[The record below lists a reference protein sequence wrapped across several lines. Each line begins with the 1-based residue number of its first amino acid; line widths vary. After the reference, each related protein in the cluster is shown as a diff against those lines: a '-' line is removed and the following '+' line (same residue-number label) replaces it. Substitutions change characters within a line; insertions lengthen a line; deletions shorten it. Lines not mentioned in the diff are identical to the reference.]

1 MPVFVQSITT
11 PTLMGI
17 YAIEREPPALV
28 QSAGTATALL
38 LGQFPWGPTHV
49 DQATPF
55 HPTNIGDLALT
66 MAPPGMT
73 RTGSGYLALLKKG
86 WYDLRIVRAVGSAAA
101 KATANLVNG
110 GTTILVATL
119 KYVGA
124 AGNSVTWTIAA
135 ASDGDAN
142 HFDLTITITGA
153 SGTSSDILRNVDA
166 SGSSYTDPTTTG
178 CILLGSMTRSNTGRP
193 TDGTGSFSTGS
204 DGTVNSARYL
214 GTAGSGD
221 YGLALAESDRDVR
234 VVFADDPGDVDRA
247 GVMAGL
253 VAHATLMGDRMA
265 LIHGDSGLTLAQAQ
279 TDVATSG
286 YSSWQAAYVDGW
298 VRIRDDI
305 DGTLRLVP
313 GDSFLASVMTQI
325 SPSTSPACKAGFIR
339 EMLNGIVS
347 LETSRGEAA
356 GSNTL
361 RGINTIIKEPNGGW
375 SFEGGVTTIAPST
388 PAKKRITRTRIGHY
402 IATSVVSSL
411 RDFAGAPN
419 VQVIQDDVIIAI
431 DRFMSNLKKNVKL
444 DPLKMPHVVDYGFGD
459 RAAANSPQSIAEG
472 NFIVPLDVTTSSGM
486 DRIFLSMKFG
496 ETVTVTA
503 S

>member
-193 TDGTGSFSTGS
+193 P
-204 DGTVNSARYL
+204 DGTVNSARYF

-313 GDSFLASVMTQI
+313 GV
-325 SPSTSPACKAGFIR
+325 
-339 EMLNGIVS
+339 
-347 LETSRGEAA
+347 
-356 GSNTL
+356 
-361 RGINTIIKEPNGGW
+361 GGRA
-375 SFEGGVTTIAPST
+375 FPPPP
-388 PAKKRITRTRIGHY
+388 PAKKRIPRTRIGHY

>member
-101 KATANLVNG
+101 KATANLVKG
-110 GTTILVATL
+110 GPPILVATL

-214 GTAGSGD
+214 GTAGAGD
-221 YGLALAESDRDVR
+221 YRLALPQSDRAVR
-234 VVFADDPGDVDRA
+234 VVFADDRRA
-247 GVMAGL
+247 RHGRPDGTDPRGL
-253 VAHATLMGDRMA
+253 WAHAGASPDRRRH
-265 LIHGDSGLTLAQAQ
+265 LWLLVLA
-279 TDVATSG
+279 
-286 YSSWQAAYVDGW
+286 
-298 VRIRDDI
+298 
-305 DGTLRLVP
+305 
-313 GDSFLASVMTQI
+313 
-325 SPSTSPACKAGFIR
+325 
-339 EMLNGIVS
+339 
-347 LETSRGEAA
+347 
-356 GSNTL
+356 
-361 RGINTIIKEPNGGW
+361 
-375 SFEGGVTTIAPST
+375 
-388 PAKKRITRTRIGHY
+388 
-402 IATSVVSSL
+402 SSL
-411 RDFAGAPN
+411 RRRLGT
-419 VQVIQDDVIIAI
+419 
-431 DRFMSNLKKNVKL
+431 
-444 DPLKMPHVVDYGFGD
+444 DPRRH
-459 RAAANSPQSIAEG
+459 
-472 NFIVPLDVTTSSGM
+472 
-486 DRIFLSMKFG
+486 
-496 ETVTVTA
+496 
-503 S
+503 

>member
-1 MPVFVQSITT
+1 MPVFVESITT

-38 LGQFPWGPTHV
+38 LGQFPWGPTQV
-49 DQATPF
+49 DQGTPF

-86 WYDLRIVRAVGSAAA
+86 WYDLRTVRVVGSAAA
-101 KATANLVNG
+101 KATVNLVTG

-124 AGNSVTWTIAA
+124 EGNAVTWTISA

-142 HFDLTITITGA
+142 HFNLAIAITGA
-153 SGTSSDILRNVDA
+153 SGTTTDLLYNVDA
-166 SGSSYTDPTTTG
+166 SGTTFSDPTTSSLR
-178 CILLGSMTRSNTGRP
+178 LLGSLTRSNTGRP
-193 TDGTGSFSTGS
+193 TDGTGTFSGGS
-204 DGTVNSARYL
+204 DGTINSARYL
-214 GTAGSGD
+214 GTPGAGD

-234 VVFADDPGDVDRA
+234 VCFADDPGDTDRA
-247 GVMAGL
+247 AVMAGL
-253 VAHATLMGDRMA
+253 VAHSSLMGDRMA
-265 LIHGDSGLTLAQAQ
+265 LLHGDSGLTLALVQ
-279 TDVATSG
+279 TDVATAG

-298 VRIRDDI
+298 VRIHDDI

-313 GDSFLASVMTQI
+313 GDSFMASVMTRI
-325 SPSTSPACKAGFIR
+325 SPSTSPACKAAFIR

-347 LETSRGEAA
+347 LETPRGEAA

-361 RGINTIIKEPNGGW
+361 RGINTIIAEPNGGW
-375 SFEGGVTTIAPST
+375 SIEGGVTTIAPSS

-402 IATSVVSSL
+402 IATSIVSSL

-419 VQVIQDDVIIAI
+419 VTVIQDDVLIAV
-431 DRFMSNLKKNVKL
+431 DRFMANLKKNVKQ
-444 DPLKMPHVVDYGFGD
+444 DPMKMPHVVDYGFGD
-459 RAAANSPQSIAEG
+459 RAAANSAQSIAEG
-472 NFIVPLDVTTSSGM
+472 NFIVPLDVQTSSGM
-486 DRIFLSMKFG
+486 DKIFLSMKFG